1 MIINRCMTKV
11 RIMRLGLILV
21 YIYRRIRIMVRIF
34 ILHRIVYMRTFYLP
48 VVDMFRYQI
57 VVFFGIIYGQDEL

>member
-1 MIINRCMTKV
+1 
-11 RIMRLGLILV
+11 
-21 YIYRRIRIMVRIF
+21 
-34 ILHRIVYMRTFYLP
+34 MRTFYLP